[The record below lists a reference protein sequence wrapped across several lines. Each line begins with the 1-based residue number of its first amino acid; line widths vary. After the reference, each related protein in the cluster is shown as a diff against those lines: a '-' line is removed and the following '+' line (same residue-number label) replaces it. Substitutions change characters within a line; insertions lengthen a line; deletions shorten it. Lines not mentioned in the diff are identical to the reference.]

1 VSKLQNWLSSLPHD
15 EIGLQAKFEVSTPD
29 PQESYEMRIWIDGD
43 ACPGVIK
50 EIVFRA
56 AIRTRIPVTVVAN
69 QPMKLPRS
77 ELITLLT
84 VSAGL
89 NVADQQIVELLT
101 PGDLV
106 ITADIPLAA
115 YVVEKGGTALDPRG
129 QLYTEEN
136 IGERLVMRNLLDG
149 LRGEGVVGGGPA
161 PFSGNDRQ
169 AFANQLDR
177 ILAKRRPG

>member
-1 VSKLQNWLSSLPHD
+1 
-15 EIGLQAKFEVSTPD
+15 
-29 PQESYEMRIWIDGD
+29 MRIWIDGD

-77 ELITLLT
+77 EFITLLT

-101 PGDLV
+101 SGDLV

-129 QLYTEEN
+129 HLYTEEN

-149 LRGEGVVGGGPA
+149 LRGEGGRRRRT
-161 PFSGNDRQ
+161 STIQR
-169 AFANQLDR
+169 
-177 ILAKRRPG
+177 KRSTSVCEST